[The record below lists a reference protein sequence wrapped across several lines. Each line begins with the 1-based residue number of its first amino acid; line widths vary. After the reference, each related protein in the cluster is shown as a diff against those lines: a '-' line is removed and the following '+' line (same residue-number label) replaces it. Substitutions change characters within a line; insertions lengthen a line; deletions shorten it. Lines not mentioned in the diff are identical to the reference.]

1 MIAIFTLGFDIKFQ
15 IRALVKRAKGVDKV
29 VIIGGFSEE
38 KSKKA
43 LEDFT
48 SFLNEVS
55 IPYKSIEVD
64 PHDFQDIVVKVG
76 KLIVSNPGEE
86 FLINLSGGMRL
97 LNFAVFSAFLLTGVD
112 AEVEIETEDFK
123 TVYNFRV
130 KDVLPLSIP
139 LTKDHIEILKAI
151 YDGLNSTSSI
161 SKRAGVPL
169 TTTWRR
175 LNELKKEGLIDDS
188 NNLTNKGKIIV
199 KIYES

>member
-15 IRALVKRAKGVDKV
+15 IRALVKRAKSIEKV
-29 VIIGGFSEE
+29 VTIGGFSEE
-38 KSKKA
+38 KAKKA

-48 SFLNEVS
+48 SFLNQVGM
-55 IPYKSIEVD
+55 PYESIEVD
-64 PHDFQDIVVKVG
+64 PHDFQGIVVKVG
-76 KLIVSNPGEE
+76 KLIISNPGEE

-123 TVYNFRV
+123 AVYDFRV
-130 KDVLPLSIP
+130 KDVLPLSTP

-151 YDGLNSTSSI
+151 NEGYNSTSSI

-188 NNLTNKGKIIV
+188 NNLTNKGKILV

>member
-1 MIAIFTLGFDIKFQ
+1 MIAIFTLGFDTKFQ
-15 IRALVKRAKGVDKV
+15 IRALVKRAKSVEKV
-29 VIIGGFSEE
+29 VIVGGFAEE
-38 KSKKA
+38 KAKNA

-55 IPYKSIEVD
+55 IPYEIKEVD
-64 PHDFQDIVVKVG
+64 PHDFQGIVIEVG
-76 KLIVSNPGEE
+76 KLIISDPGKD

-123 TVYNFRV
+123 SVYNFRV

-151 YDGLNSTSSI
+151 YNGLNSTSSI
-161 SKRAGVPL
+161 SKRAGIPL

-188 NNLTNKGKIIV
+188 NNLTSKGKIIV
-199 KIYES
+199 KIYEP

>member
-15 IRALVKRAKGVDKV
+15 IRALVKRAKSIEKV
-29 VIIGGFSEE
+29 VTIGGFSEE
-38 KSKKA
+38 KAKKA

-48 SFLNEVS
+48 SFLNQVG
-55 IPYKSIEVD
+55 IPYESIEVD
-64 PHDFQDIVVKVG
+64 PHDFQGIVVKVG
-76 KLIVSNPGEE
+76 KLIISNPGED

-123 TVYNFRV
+123 TVYDFRV
-130 KDVLPLSIP
+130 KDVLPLSTP

-151 YDGLNSTSSI
+151 NEGYNSTSSI

-175 LNELKKEGLIDDS
+175 LNELKKEGLIDES